1 MSWHL
6 ERRRALKSYDT
17 YLKAR
22 NLDPKEW
29 EAGADLGLSATIRFR
44 ERDADIA
51 FLAGRCT
58 SCGQLHFPKPRVC
71 TKCFEKD
78 AWELFRLSDQ
88 QGKLLAYTFDYFFPA
103 AEPPTIMVMTE
114 VCGCR
119 VQVQMANIRPGSVA
133 LDLPVE
139 YVFRKIHDAGG
150 KPNYFW
156 KASPLQGKEE
166 A

>member
-1 MSWHL
+1 
-6 ERRRALKSYDT
+6 
-17 YLKAR
+17 
-22 NLDPKEW
+22 
-29 EAGADLGLSATIRFR
+29 
-44 ERDADIA
+44 
-51 FLAGRCT
+51 
-58 SCGQLHFPKPRVC
+58 
-71 TKCFEKD
+71 
-78 AWELFRLSDQ
+78 
-88 QGKLLAYTFDYFFPA
+88 
-103 AEPPTIMVMTE
+103 MVKTE